1 MQPIIH
7 NVANFRTKYISE
19 KWERISWG
27 FFFKLCTSEIQ
38 LSEDYAGVSADKNG
52 YVQPYYVIQSK
63 SPSIIEALDV
73 EYEDVSK
80 DLDRIHEMYK
90 LKNEFH
96 QANQKLITA
105 KTDYIKDLLK
115 VS

>member
-1 MQPIIH
+1 MQIKIG
-7 NVANFRTKYISE
+7 T
-19 KWERISWG
+19 
-27 FFFKLCTSEIQ
+27 
-38 LSEDYAGVSADKNG
+38 
-52 YVQPYYVIQSK
+52 YVQSYYHYVIQSK

-90 LKNEFH
+90 LKKEFH

-105 KTDYIKDLLK
+105 KTDYIKKLLK
-115 VS
+115 VR